1 MMTHKNR
8 MLCGPPDW
16 FYIITYI
23 GNHGKTAELNLIG
36 IDSVQV
42 HTSIAKT
49 IRSSCGFD
57 RVESII
63 RNGTLGSS
71 SPTASK
77 ELEPILKPILIA
89 KGYTK

>member
-36 IDSVQV
+36 IDSEQV

-63 RNGTLGSS
+63 KRPGTADFVKKDYPLDKSYF
-71 SPTASK
+71 
-77 ELEPILKPILIA
+77 ENL
-89 KGYTK
+89 Y